1 MIDHRP
7 PPPPAETCLLRAYA
21 SRGLKGGTLIA
32 EAVTE
37 LAAHEKA
44 LSNGSYRPARCEP
57 CGAAMHLH
65 DYRLRILAASDTGTV
80 TVVRFRCADRDS
92 CGAVFLV
99 LPAFVARH
107 LWREWATVE
116 RTTQEGEGAEGAEG
130 KPPVVPARTVS
141 RWRARLAATAAA
153 LVVAFASAS
162 FGAAIAEEVGLG
174 GTRAKVVAQYAK
186 AMAAEGRPQKRGL
199 LYACVAA
206 LVHRAA
212 PGIRLM

>member
-44 LSNGSYRPARCEP
+44 LSDGSYRPDRCEP

-116 RTTQEGEGAEGAEG
+116 RTTQEGESAEE

-141 RWRARLAATAAA
+141 RWRARLAATASA
-153 LVVAFASAS
+153 LVVAFASAR
-162 FGAAIAEEVGLG
+162 FGATVAGEVGLG
-174 GTRAKVVAQYAK
+174 GTRAEVVAQYAR
-186 AMAAEGRPQKRGL
+186 ATAAEGLPQKRGL

>member
-32 EAVTE
+32 EAVTD

-57 CGAAMHLH
+57 CGATMHLH
-65 DYRLRILAASDTGTV
+65 DYRLRILAASDAGTV

-116 RTTQEGEGAEGAEG
+116 RTTQEGEDAEE

-153 LVVAFASAS
+153 LVVAFASAR
-162 FGAAIAEEVGLG
+162 FGASIAEEVGLG
-174 GTRAKVVAQYAK
+174 GTRAEAVAQYAR
-186 AMAAEGRPQKRGL
+186 AMAAEGRPQRRGL
-199 LYACVAA
+199 LYASVAA